1 MSKRRHQK
9 KAPDKKA
16 FQPKLTLEEWLQ
28 KGKTFDLFLTD
39 VLCPG
44 HLWPA
49 LDAPDPAL
57 DVLDAPDPVLD
68 VLDAPDPALDVLHMF
83 EGRKNIQSPTF
94 LNATFVANGFRHFK
108 AENTSK
114 VRRFKGHICGK

>member
-57 DVLDAPDPVLD
+57 DVQDAPDSAPD
-68 VLDAPDPALDVLHMF
+68 VQDAPDSAPDVQDAPDPALDAPVLALDVQ
-83 EGRKNIQSPTF
+83 RLAF
-94 LNATFVANGFRHFK
+94 LM
-108 AENTSK
+108 
-114 VRRFKGHICGK
+114 